1 MKQLHSN
8 AFFNPLGTFMKEG
21 SIRYGKSQNLT
32 MPNILLHRDNP
43 VYIDG
48 ARAVVFKGFKTILML
63 ELNIFWWQVATLAK
77 SVLFKTASKQLPER
91 QNGLWLGW

>member
-1 MKQLHSN
+1 
-8 AFFNPLGTFMKEG
+8 MKEG